1 MIVLVGVVAVK
12 VAAVVDKFTVVLA
25 VIAVLVVLV
34 VAVKL
39 VVVLS
44 GVWRVLYLKW
54 IHRTK

>member
-44 GVWRVLYLKW
+44 RV
-54 IHRTK
+54 